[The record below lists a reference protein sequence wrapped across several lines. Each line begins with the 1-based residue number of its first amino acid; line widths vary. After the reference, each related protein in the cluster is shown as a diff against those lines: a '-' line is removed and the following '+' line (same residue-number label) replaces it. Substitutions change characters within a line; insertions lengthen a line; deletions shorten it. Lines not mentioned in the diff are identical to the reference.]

1 MKSKPLSNRLELKH
15 RELVI
20 SGKFPRVVRLRAE
33 YHEYVDDPV
42 AFLSGLRESE
52 INADIF
58 SFLQP
63 VSDRIPRYA
72 YPQRWD
78 AVAVLTIDSYQKW
91 WKEQINDKTRN
102 MIRKA
107 GKKGVA
113 IELAEFNDELAKG
126 IHTIYNES
134 PLVQGRLSKHYGKDF
149 ETLKQAHATF
159 LERSVFVA
167 ARFQGELIGFIKLI
181 LHGESASI
189 MQIMSLVSQ
198 RDKSP
203 SNALLA
209 KAVELCAERGIRWL
223 QYGIWSRRSLG
234 EFKKHHA
241 FERIELPRYFAPL
254 NLRGQIAL
262 GFGLH
267 RDVRELI
274 PGNCLDWLA
283 NLRGRWY
290 SFKYRSRPKS
300 QGL

>member
-1 MKSKPLSNRLELKH
+1 VVGYYYEWRDVAAIPVTNYKHWLEKQISPKARNKVRKTQKFGVVIDQTELSD
-15 RELVI
+15 ELVRGI
-20 SGKFPRVVRLRAE
+20 MEIFNQSLVRRGKRF
-33 YHEYVDDPV
+33 
-42 AFLSGLRESE
+42 
-52 INADIF
+52 
-58 SFLQP
+58 
-63 VSDRIPRYA
+63 
-72 YPQRWD
+72 W
-78 AVAVLTIDSYQKW
+78 
-91 WKEQINDKTRN
+91 
-102 MIRKA
+102 
-107 GKKGVA
+107 
-113 IELAEFNDELAKG
+113 
-126 IHTIYNES
+126 
-134 PLVQGRLSKHYGKDF
+134 HYGKDF